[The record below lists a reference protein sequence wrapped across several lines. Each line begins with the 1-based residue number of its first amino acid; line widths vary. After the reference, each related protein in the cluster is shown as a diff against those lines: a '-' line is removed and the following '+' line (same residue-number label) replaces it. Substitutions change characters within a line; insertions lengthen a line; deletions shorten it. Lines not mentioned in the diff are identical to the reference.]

1 MERKYTEFELI
12 NAIPKGIP
20 MYDDEDKNQQLGL
33 WFLQHAENI
42 GRAEA
47 WKVRGGHGFIRCYAV
62 DCISNSADTNAK
74 SGFDPSYGLCMKNA
88 NGTKITLNAEKSCV
102 SYQKNWGRLTLR

>member
-33 WFLQHAENI
+33 WFLQHA
-42 GRAEA
+42 
-47 WKVRGGHGFIRCYAV
+47 
-62 DCISNSADTNAK
+62 
-74 SGFDPSYGLCMKNA
+74 
-88 NGTKITLNAEKSCV
+88 KID
-102 SYQKNWGRLTLR
+102 